1 MGLTEQQKL
10 YILSDYYLLLM
21 IGDDE
26 VCGIIGEYTVSKID
40 LDKLRN
46 CGFYLKKIDFDDLYI
61 QAIRILEDEKLI

>member
-21 IGDDE
+21 IGDNE
-26 VCGIIGEYTVSKID
+26 ICGIIGEYTAS
-40 LDKLRN
+40 
-46 CGFYLKKIDFDDLYI
+46 KIDFDDLYI

>member
-26 VCGIIGEYTVSKID
+26 VCGIIGEYTAS
-40 LDKLRN
+40 
-46 CGFYLKKIDFDDLYI
+46 KIDFDGLYI

>member
-1 MGLTEQQKL
+1 MGLSEQQKL
-10 YILSDYYLLLM
+10 YDLTDYYLLFT

-26 VCGIIGEYTVSKID
+26 LCGIIGEYTASDID

-61 QAIRILEDEKLI
+61 QAVAILKDEKLI